1 MLSYLQTRNAIV
13 FWLLGMLCSPFKVF
27 KYLLF
32 FQMFLQIYDTQR
44 LVMQPFLRMV
54 NRPVKRPSLYLF
66 QTSAK

>member
-13 FWLLGMLCSPFKVF
+13 FWLLGMLGSPFKVF

-32 FQMFLQIYDTQR
+32 FQMFLQIYDTQSF
-44 LVMQPFLRMV
+44 VMQPFLRMV
-54 NRPVKRPSLYLF
+54 NRPVKLPSSYLF